1 MDPRDTPGYRLHRAL
16 SSLTSIDS
24 DQLEPADQE
33 RISTATTLLEQID
46 FLTQPNTMRDG
57 DVNGES

>member
-16 SSLTSIDS
+16 SSLTSIDA

-33 RISTATTLLEQID
+33 RISTATTLLEQVD
-46 FLTQPNTMRDG
+46 FLTEPNTMRDG
-57 DVNGES
+57 DVNRES